1 MGRGQRAQSSGG
13 AERNLEIEFDELLE
27 QVGSNRF
34 WLTYLSNA
42 TRPASRIGIHL
53 AIFAEPFL
61 SMVLSGEKTIES
73 RFSRNRCAPYGEID
87 DGDIILVKEVAGPI
101 CGLVLARRIWCYELG
116 IEPIDRIRRRFG
128 TAIRADDNFWASRT
142 DAHYATLIELDTPAS
157 IAPVNC
163 DKRDRRG
170 WVSLRSRQMAFDF
183 A

>member
-1 MGRGQRAQSSGG
+1 M
-13 AERNLEIEFDELLE
+13 EVEFDELLE
-27 QVGSNRF
+27 QVVGDHF

-42 TRPASRIGIHL
+42 TRPTSPVGIHL

-87 DGDIILVKEVAGPI
+87 DGDIILLKEVAGPI
-101 CGLVLARRIWCYELG
+101 CGLALARRIWCYDLG
-116 IEPIDRIRRRFG
+116 IEPLDRIRHRFG
-128 TAIRADDNFWASRT
+128 AGIRGDNEFWSSRADAL
-142 DAHYATLIELDTPAS
+142 YATLIELDAPTT

-170 WVSLRSRQMAFDF
+170 WVSLRSRQLAFDL
-183 A
+183 